1 MRWSCAARLR
11 LWRAL
16 LASTAL
22 LTATTTRST
31 AQVPFEACLDRLN
44 RPIPGIVDNTI
55 HNSAEAT
62 RRDGQRVIPWNA
74 KEVARVSRTA
84 QLFIYL
90 HECGHHTLGHLSKG
104 ENPLVE
110 READCWAIQLMVDG
124 GMINGSELHQ
134 LDLELHRFRS
144 DRFHLGGQALLES
157 LQSCSIFAW
166 IVRHGTRHSQ
176 S

>member
-62 RRDGQRVIPWNA
+62 RQDGQRVILWNA
-74 KEVARVSRTA
+74 KEVAREGPGIPGPGR
-84 QLFIYL
+84 
-90 HECGHHTLGHLSKG
+90 
-104 ENPLVE
+104 
-110 READCWAIQLMVDG
+110 R
-124 GMINGSELHQ
+124 
-134 LDLELHRFRS
+134 
-144 DRFHLGGQALLES
+144 
-157 LQSCSIFAW
+157 
-166 IVRHGTRHSQ
+166 
-176 S
+176 